1 MTAKIQRHGRAAA
14 IRALLLERP
23 AGATAEQLLATG
35 IDCSL
40 KQLNNSLGAM
50 HDADQ
55 VRASTTTGNKVWFLT
70 TAMRKLMRG
79 IDDQAA
85 PPVAA
90 AARLERSTPTGSNNS
105 TTVLH
110 KDQERQELARLMAD
124 FRKRGGAIQ
133 VLGTTA
139 IRPSLTRR
147 QINEANAEARNRRLS
162 TNGAAA

>member
-23 AGATAEQLLATG
+23 AGATAEQLLAAG
-35 IDCSL
+35 LDCSL
-40 KQLNNSLGAM
+40 KHLNSSLGAM

-70 TAMRKLMRG
+70 TAMRKLMRD

-110 KDQERQELARLMAD
+110 KDQERQELARLMAE

-147 QINEANAEARNRRLS
+147 QINEANAEARNKRS
-162 TNGAAA
+162 EANGAAA

>member
-14 IRALLLERP
+14 IRALLLDRP
-23 AGATAEQLLATG
+23 AGATAAQLLAAG

-40 KQLNNSLGAM
+40 KHLNNSLGAM
-50 HDADQ
+50 YDADQ

-110 KDQERQELARLMAD
+110 KDQERQELAQLIAD
-124 FRKRGGAIQ
+124 FRGLGGAIE

-139 IRPSLTRR
+139 IRQSLTRR
-147 QINEANAEARNRRLS
+147 QINDANAEARNRRTG